1 MVYTEV
7 PKFMQQGVLEM
18 TLKIVMSEEP
28 DNVAGLRSAIGRL
41 VNAMVAVLGPELQLG
56 SAAYNTT
63 RALINDL
70 QVSIT
75 LSDALLTINSFIT
88 PSSRLE

>member
-1 MVYTEV
+1 
-7 PKFMQQGVLEM
+7 M

-28 DNVAGLRSAIGRL
+28 DNVAGLKSAIGRL

-75 LSDALLTINSFIT
+75 MSDTLLPTIMFIT
-88 PSSRLE
+88 PSSHLQ